1 MIILLAWLT
10 AAATHPG
17 ERIVEIRV
25 QGNVTTSQAEV
36 ERLANIR
43 LGDPI
48 EMDTVALVRQRLE
61 DSAKFDQVEVLK
73 RWRTID
79 PGEEVVLVILV
90 REHPAG
96 AGGLLGHLTRALGQ
110 PMILP
115 IVNYDDGYG
124 LTYGGRISPPE
135 MLGAETHTSI
145 PLTWGATRQA
155 AIEVGRRFERG
166 PLTYASATVAIRE
179 RENPHYKEDDT
190 RRIVGARVERRL
202 ASWLLAGAS
211 SGWTDVSFATL
222 DQRFVAWGADIAFD
236 TRKSL
241 ELPRNAAYVQA
252 GWEVLDFDAGPSVHR
267 FRTDARG
274 YVGLAGAAVLAVRV
288 VRASMSEPAPPYE
301 QFLLGGA
308 SSVRGFRAGY
318 DAGESLLTGSVELRL
333 PLTSPVSF
341 GSAGASVF
349 VDTGGVTGAGR
360 RLRDATFRTGIG
372 GGLFFSAAI
381 FRLNLDVA
389 RGLDEGYRL
398 HVSAGLHY

>member
-1 MIILLAWLT
+1 MADRSSHSPRGADCGNPRYRGTSRLRRRRSSGWRTFASAIRSRWTQSRWCDNVSKT
-10 AAATHPG
+10 ARSST
-17 ERIVEIRV
+17 RWRY
-25 QGNVTTSQAEV
+25 Q
-36 ERLANIR
+36 
-43 LGDPI
+43 
-48 EMDTVALVRQRLE
+48 
-61 DSAKFDQVEVLK
+61 K

-79 PGEEVVLVILV
+79 PGRQVVLVILV

-115 IVNYDDGYG
+115 ILDYSDGYG
-124 LTYGGRISPPE
+124 RTYGGRISPPE

-211 SGWTDVSFATL
+211 SGWTDVGFATL

-252 GWEVLDFDAGPSVHR
+252 GWGVTRLR
-267 FRTDARG
+267 RR
-274 YVGLAGAAVLAVRV
+274 AVR
-288 VRASMSEPAPPYE
+288 APVPNRC
-301 QFLLGGA
+301 A
-308 SSVRGFRAGY
+308 
-318 DAGESLLTGSVELRL
+318 RL
-333 PLTSPVSF
+333 C
-341 GSAGASVF
+341 
-349 VDTGGVTGAGR
+349 GAGR
-360 RLRDATFRTGIG
+360 CSR
-372 GGLFFSAAI
+372 
-381 FRLNLDVA
+381 A
-389 RGLDEGYRL
+389 RRARRPGQ
-398 HVSAGLHY
+398 HV